1 MKSVLITGG
10 NRGIGLEIARQLG
23 ALGWKVYMGSRNLAS
38 GQESAKKLEG
48 DIIPVEL
55 DVTNTDSIRSC
66 FNTIPELDVLI
77 NNAGLFGEKS
87 LRDPDMEEIRQIL
100 DTNLIGAIE
109 VSKYFM
115 IRLKKSSDARII
127 NVSSGMGSWSDLHS
141 SYAAYRLSKVS
152 LNAFTVMLASELEG
166 KAKVNA
172 MCPGWVRTD
181 MGGSNAPRSV
191 QDGADTAVWLATE
204 ESIPNG
210 KFVRDRKIISW

>member
-1 MKSVLITGG
+1 MKTVLITGG

-23 ALGWKVYMGSRNLAS
+23 ALGWKVYIGSRNLAS
-38 GQESAKKLEG
+38 GQEAAMKLEG
-48 DIIPVEL
+48 EIIPVEL

-66 FNTIPELDVLI
+66 FNKIPELDVLI

-109 VSKYFM
+109 VTKYFM

-191 QDGADTAVWLATE
+191 QEGADTAVWLATE

-210 KFVRDRKIISW
+210 KFVRDRKIINW

>member
-23 ALGWKVYMGSRNLAS
+23 ALGWKVYIGSRNLAS
-38 GQESAKKLEG
+38 GQEAATKLDGE
-48 DIIPVEL
+48 IIPVEL

-66 FNTIPELDVLI
+66 FNKIPELDVLI

-109 VSKYFM
+109 VTKYFM

-191 QDGADTAVWLATE
+191 KEGADTAVWLATE

-210 KFVRDRKIISW
+210 KFVRDRKVISW